1 LLIQGL
7 LYISKTTL
15 SLRDVRKYEDC
26 EKVVL
31 DTVEKLGQLDVL
43 VNGAA
48 GNFLSPAE
56 KLSSNAFKTIQDIDL
71 IGSFNMNRAAFSS
84 LRTSKSALIIHITA
98 TLGYTATPFQVHAS
112 AAKVAIDSMTRTL
125 ALEWGRYG
133 IRVCGIAPGPI
144 GNTEGFSRLS
154 RLFVLPGQAPQDNTK
169 CLFKIPLGRV
179 GHVDDIGYCAVFLA
193 SSAASFISGH
203 TIVVDGAEWLAKPIP
218 PESILEGLAP
228 KKISKL

>member
-1 LLIQGL
+1 MGRRKEVLEKAVQQLVDEINCHAIANL
-7 LYISKTTL
+7 W
-15 SLRDVRKYEDC
+15 DVRKYEDC

-98 TLGYTATPFQVHAS
+98 TLGYTATPFQVHSS
-112 AAKVAIDSMTRTL
+112 AAKVGIDSMTRTL

-133 IRVCGIAPGPI
+133 IRVCGIAPGVLKTVY
-144 GNTEGFSRLS
+144 GLS
-154 RLFVLPGQAPQDNTK
+154 CWCVM
-169 CLFKIPLGRV
+169 V
-179 GHVDDIGYCAVFLA
+179 SY
-193 SSAASFISGH
+193 
-203 TIVVDGAEWLAKPIP
+203 
-218 PESILEGLAP
+218 
-228 KKISKL
+228 